1 MKRNH
6 PTQSGARCT
15 AAFMAALDTAEIKA
29 IVNGYAAAASGLD
42 AAEIAYERTLHC
54 AIRDAIGRLP
64 RCPIE
69 RAQFDA
75 LPICRVSDEAALA
88 KNDPGARSV
97 VGRYRLQ
104 LRSFW
109 LVMDVYPD
117 RAILSKPEFFEESA
131 PLH

>member
-1 MKRNH
+1 MAAK
-6 PTQSGARCT
+6 RCT
-15 AAFMAALDTAEIKA
+15 ADFMAALDKAEIKA

-42 AAEIAYERTLHC
+42 AAEIAFERTLHS
-54 AIRDAIGRLP
+54 AIRDAIDRLP
-64 RCPIE
+64 HCPIE

-75 LPICRVSDEAALA
+75 LPICRVSDEAAA
-88 KNDPGARSV
+88 ANNDPGASSI

-109 LVMDVYPD
+109 LVMDAYPD
-117 RAILSKPEFFEESA
+117 RAILSKPEFCEESV